1 MESAQEVLCPCCG
14 QPTTVFVDCWA
25 GNQDYVEDCSVC
37 CQAIVLHI
45 RVSEYEVREIRTE
58 RVGR

>member
-1 MESAQEVLCPCCG
+1 METAQEVLCPCCG

-37 CQAIVLHI
+37 CQAMVLHI
-45 RVSEYEVREIRTE
+45 RVDDYAVSEIRTE
-58 RVGR
+58 PIGR